1 MNDMKKQALDKLM
14 MVLDDILGGDVK
26 SRMSKGEEKPKME
39 MEDEEEGE
47 DMKEGKEVASGGS
60 SILGLPE
67 VGEEDEGAVKKDK
80 MPSGIGLEVEKVEV
94 SGMPKSNLMKKLRGM
109 KA

>member
-1 MNDMKKQALDKLM
+1 MNEMKKQALEKLM
-14 MVLDDILGGDVK
+14 MVLDDVLGGDVK

-39 MEDEEEGE
+39 VEMEDEGE

-60 SILGLPE
+60 SILALPE
-67 VGEEDEGAVKKDK
+67 VGEEDEDGVKK
-80 MPSGIGLEVEKVEV
+80 PGIGLEVEKVEV